1 MTEPGALVREI
12 AERMGLSSLE
22 AMDPERGRVFR
33 AQRDGKPAR
42 LKLFEDARNFTAEV
56 EALEILNRR
65 GAPVPRLLDL
75 ERGGDGE
82 CAALTEWWSGRTL
95 MDAGLPPST
104 AGAGVLRQSG
114 EALGRVHAA
123 AREDDLSS
131 ATFWTR
137 HGYDGWHEV
146 VWGPFIQRRLAK
158 WLELVRLTDDE
169 LRAGMDRC
177 LEQVASRTAQVPE
190 PGRWALLHCDF
201 SSRNVMVEADGA
213 VKGVIDFENA
223 SVGDPVYDLAKLP
236 WVDLSAGD
244 GELVD
249 AFVEGWESVSG
260 TVADRAVLDTYI
272 GIQAVAAVAWV
283 DKKGPEAAAH
293 QAFRA
298 RAMETLTAACARLEH
313 E

>member
-1 MTEPGALVREI
+1 MSAAVHGI
-12 AERMGLSSLE
+12 AERMRLTSLE

-33 AQRDGKPAR
+33 AVRDGRPAR
-42 LKLFEDARNFTAEV
+42 LKLFEDERNFTAEV
-56 EALEILNRR
+56 EALQILNRH

-95 MDAGLPPST
+95 LEAGLPPS
-104 AGAGVLRQSG
+104 AAALGVLRQAG

-123 AREDDLSS
+123 PHEEELAA
-131 ATFWTR
+131 ATFWMR
-137 HGYDGWHEV
+137 HGYGRWDEV

-158 WLELVRLTDDE
+158 WLELVRLTDEE
-169 LRAGMDRC
+169 LRLGMDRC
-177 LEQVASRTAQVPE
+177 LEQVAARTAGVPE
-190 PGRWALLHCDF
+190 PRRWALLHCDF
-201 SSRNVMVEADGA
+201 SSRNVMVGGDGG
-213 VKGVIDFENA
+213 VRGVIDFENA

-244 GELVD
+244 GERVD
-249 AFVEGWESVSG
+249 AFVAGWESVSG
-260 TVADRAVLDTYI
+260 MAADRAVLDTYI
-272 GIQAVAAVAWV
+272 AVQAVAAVAWV

-293 QAFRA
+293 QAFRD
-298 RAMETLTAACARLEH
+298 RAMATLAAACARLEH